1 MRMIWMCFQALSAA
15 DMDRFWARGQH
26 MLNAA
31 ALMLGTHP
39 IAQWKDV
46 MMAGR
51 KFHDGYWLN
60 RYTWL
65 GDDAGGRKSIEIPDG
80 TREQARQALREAN
93 RLIDEYDRVH

>member
-1 MRMIWMCFQALSAA
+1 MIWMSFQSLSGA
-15 DMDRFWARGQH
+15 DVDRFWTRGQH

-46 MMAGR
+46 MMTGR

-65 GDDAGGRKSIEIPDG
+65 LDDAGSRKSIEIPDG
-80 TREQARQALREAN
+80 SHEQAWQALREAN
-93 RLIDEYDRVH
+93 RLIDENDRGR